1 MSKIIILDTETTGTK
16 ASKHGIWQLGA
27 IIEIDGE
34 EVDSIKLEMNP
45 GNVEID
51 PKALEVSN
59 VNKDHILRLQSQSD
73 AFKKFITL
81 LDKHIDRFNKKD
93 KLQFVGYRADFDM
106 NMVRAWFIRNEHKY
120 FGSYFYQNT
129 IDLFSVVGMI
139 LINHRSSLEN
149 MKLSTICKLFEI
161 DLENAHDA
169 LDDAYATYDLFIML
183 QDNHIKI

>member
-16 ASKHGIWQLGA
+16 SSKHGIWQLGA
-27 IIEIDGE
+27 IVEIDGE

-45 GNVEID
+45 GDVEFVE
-51 PKALEVSN
+51 KALEVSN
-59 VNKDHILRLQSQSD
+59 ITKAEIDSMESSKSSFN
-73 AFKKFITL
+73 KFIKF
-81 LDKHIDRFNKKD
+81 LDKHVDRFDKAD

-120 FGSYFYQNT
+120 FGSYFYQNA

-139 LINHRSSLEN
+139 LINHRHELEN
-149 MKLSTICKLFEI
+149 MKLGTICKLFEI

-169 LDDAYATYDLFIML
+169 LDDAYATYDLFIMI
-183 QDNHIKI
+183 QENHIKL